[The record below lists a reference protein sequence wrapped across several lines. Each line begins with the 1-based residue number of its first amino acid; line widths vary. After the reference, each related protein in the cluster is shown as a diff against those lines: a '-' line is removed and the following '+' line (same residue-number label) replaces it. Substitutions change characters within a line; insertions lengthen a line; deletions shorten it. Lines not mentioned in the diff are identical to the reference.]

1 MLYIYQYLNRHRLT
15 AGTLL
20 FGLCAV
26 FIFLAT
32 RIHYEE
38 DIAKFLPHD
47 AEMQQ
52 YQEVYE
58 QFAQQDRIAVL
69 FTSRDTNRQVSAE
82 RLEEAME
89 TMGGY
94 LTSSAL
100 IARLQV
106 EVDEAGMMN
115 IVDFVSR
122 NLPRFLTPQD
132 YRHADSLLKQPGYVA
147 QQMLENKKLMMLPT
161 AGVTV
166 QTMRH
171 DPLHL
176 FTPALKRMQQFQLGS
191 SFQITDGYLFTADG
205 RTGLITMN
213 SRFGSSETQRNAE
226 IAELLQD
233 AIQKT
238 EKQYR
243 DIRVSAIG
251 APLIAV
257 TNAQQIKTDALI
269 ALAIAS
275 VLILAILIWHYR
287 RLSYIL
293 WIGASVG
300 FGCLFAIAGMALFQD
315 EVSIIVLGI
324 GSVIIGIAVNY
335 PLHFLDHIRE
345 VSDRK
350 TALKEMV
357 SPLLIGNIT
366 TVAAFLCLV
375 WLEAKAM
382 RDLGIF
388 GSLVLIG
395 TLLFVFVFLPLYA
408 RSYKKA
414 AKSTALPVSLGS
426 RLHFPRALTRCAFPV
441 VAILTLILG
450 YFSLQTS
457 FDSDLSH
464 INYMTPEQ
472 RSDMQLLTSSM
483 PASPVYAVAT
493 GKDLEAALRN
503 NEELL
508 KQLPVADSTVK
519 GIGSFAPTPE
529 KQRAALQRWRYFWQS
544 THPDIISE
552 VRHAA
557 MSQGF
562 TKDTFAPFYANV
574 QGDSLTVQPV
584 SYFKPI
590 LQLLEGTYIRHQ
602 SEKVTIVNYLPS
614 TANESQLRQVIGEH
628 KDNYFVFSAK
638 DVSSQLVRIL
648 NDSFNYIGFVCGF
661 VVFFFLWLSFGKIEL
676 SLLSFLPL
684 AVSWLWILGLM
695 HIFDIHFNIVNII
708 LATFIFG
715 QGDDYTIFMTEG
727 LLYEHATGK
736 KRLASYRHSI
746 AISAILMFIG
756 IGSLIVAR
764 HPALRSLALV
774 TILGMTTVVLMA
786 YYLPPLVFNWLTM
799 KKGVPREVPLTL
811 KRLVRSVWA
820 LLFYLFMMFIFVLP
834 FTWLYF
840 HIGSTTERKRLRYH
854 RLLYAMARFIVNK
867 IPGVKFRLEN
877 AGGEQF
883 DRPAI
888 ITCNHQ
894 SHFDTLC
901 LMALHPK
908 IIFLTNQWAWNNPL
922 YRSVIHHAEF
932 IPASDGMEAHLDEL
946 RSLFQRGYSIC
957 VFPEGTRTVDHRIHR
972 FHKGAFYLAEQ
983 LDADIVPVVIHG
995 MDHVLPK
1002 NDFMLREGIMTMR
1015 ILKRIMST
1023 DTVTMG
1029 NGYRERTRNIHQ
1041 LYLETYKKMRAQYED
1056 AHYYAAYLKYQYL
1069 YKGAGVERRCHRLLQ
1084 RNNCYSDFIDAPEER
1099 GLKTRLFRHAGQC
1112 ELPYLY
1118 ALVHTETQVMVTI
1131 DDPDD
1136 EALVAHMAYLP
1147 NNFQIIKEEEQ

>member
-1 MLYIYQYLNRHRLT
+1 
-15 AGTLL
+15 
-20 FGLCAV
+20 
-26 FIFLAT
+26 
-32 RIHYEE
+32 
-38 DIAKFLPHD
+38 
-47 AEMQQ
+47 MQQ

-89 TMGGY
+89 TTGGY
-94 LTSSAL
+94 LASSAL
-100 IARLQV
+100 ITRLQV
-106 EVDEAGMMN
+106 EVDEADMMN
-115 IVDFVSR
+115 IVDFVSK

-166 QTMRH
+166 QTMRY

-176 FTPALKRMQQFQLGS
+176 FTPALKRMQQFQLSS

-213 SRFGSSETQRNAE
+213 SRFGPSETQRNAE
-226 IAELLQD
+226 ITELLQD

-287 RLSYIL
+287 WLSYIL

-382 RDLGIF
+382 RDLGVF
-388 GSLVLIG
+388 GSLVLVG
-395 TLLFVFVFLPLYA
+395 TLLFVLVFLPLYA

-414 AKSTALPVSLGS
+414 AKSTALPVSLSS
-426 RLHFPRALTRCAFPV
+426 RLHFPRVLTRYAFPI

-544 THPDIISE
+544 THPDVVFE

-562 TKDTFAPFYANV
+562 TKDTFTPFYANV

-638 DVSSQLVRIL
+638 DVSSQLVRVL

-877 AGGEQF
+877 AGGERF

-957 VFPEGTRTVDHRIHR
+957 IFPEGTRTVDHRIHR

-1084 RNNCYSDFIDAPEER
+1084 RNNCYSDLIDAPEER

-1118 ALVHTETQVMVTI
+1118 ALVHAETQVMVTI

-1147 NNFQIIKEEEQ
+1147 NNFQIIKEEQ